1 MIQVTAITAAYNATI
16 NSDGDESCEQ
26 YYETDWNSGYESGNL
41 IINKTSEG
49 LYKIE
54 IRNLNLLAAEPG
66 DFDIHESKRKTTGSF
81 YFEGRFEDV
90 SSYDFDFN

>member
-1 MIQVTAITAAYNATI
+1 MSRYAECVNILSVRTRI
-16 NSDGDESCEQ
+16 
-26 YYETDWNSGYESGNL
+26 
-41 IINKTSEG
+41 
-49 LYKIE
+49 YKIE

>member
-1 MIQVTAITAAYNATI
+1 MSEKKSHLFI
-16 NSDGDESCEQ
+16 
-26 YYETDWNSGYESGNL
+26 SGNL